1 MIPPDAVK
9 NAASGGFF
17 ISAAG
22 QAKVRRQVGEKGIRK
37 KKKYFLQKVAKSCVK
52 NGEYGTLYKYTC
64 VENWQ

>member
-22 QAKVRRQVGEKGIRK
+22 QAKVRRQVGEKSIRK
-37 KKKYFLQKVAKSCVK
+37 KKSIFYKKWQKVV
-52 NGEYGTLYKYTC
+52 
-64 VENWQ
+64 